1 MRPDSISHEA
11 AAKYLN
17 DFALKSTVRRDAAA
31 LKDLEPYIGHL
42 WLDQINNDSFNAYR
56 NARQDL
62 TIITRNGKIGGAR
75 RIRKL
80 AAEVWCYPNTN
91 MTWLERAPTILAEK
105 GHRPRDPYPL
115 DASEQE
121 LLFSELTADRR
132 RIALFAV
139 NTGLRDQEL
148 CRLQW
153 TWEVRIP
160 ELDTPTV
167 KRSVFVLPADFVKG
181 KRARVVV
188 LNDCAQAILEEFR
201 GQHRRY
207 VFTSKRGHSRHRL
220 KHVLASGWRSARVRA
235 ARKYRGRFGVDAPDG
250 FRRIRVHDLRH
261 TFGRRLRAAGV
272 GLEDRKDLLG
282 HKRQEITTHYSAAE
296 VGYLIQAANR
306 ILSPSRASSTTLL
319 RVAASLPAR
328 PRRSRV
334 DARQPAQKAGELGC
348 LGLLPQNS
356 LANFKC
362 IRGMPWK
369 GLVGADGIEPP
380 TFAL

>member
-1 MRPDSISHEA
+1 MSTAIRGFYRRYATSGDYTWHIDKRIKRVGRLCESTGTADRDEAERYLLHRIRELRDIAIYGVRPPRKFHEA

-17 DFALKSTVRRDAAA
+17 DFALKSTVRRDAVA

-62 TIITRNGKIGGAR
+62 TIITRNGKIGVAR
-75 RIRKL
+75 RILKL

-91 MTWLERAPTILAEK
+91 ITWLERAPTILAEK

-160 ELDTPTV
+160 ELTGRLR
-167 KRSVFVLPADFVKG
+167 KRK
-181 KRARVVV
+181 ARTGR
-188 LNDCAQAILEEFR
+188 CAQRLCSGDFGGIPRSTSTVRVHLQAWTFAPPPETR
-201 GQHRRY
+201 DRRE
-207 VFTSKRGHSRHRL
+207 
-220 KHVLASGWRSARVRA
+220 LAQCSGTRSAKV
-235 ARKYRGRFGVDAPDG
+235 
-250 FRRIRVHDLRH
+250 
-261 TFGRRLRAAGV
+261 
-272 GLEDRKDLLG
+272 
-282 HKRQEITTHYSAAE
+282 S
-296 VGYLIQAANR
+296 
-306 ILSPSRASSTTLL
+306 
-319 RVAASLPAR
+319 
-328 PRRSRV
+328 
-334 DARQPAQKAGELGC
+334 
-348 LGLLPQNS
+348 
-356 LANFKC
+356 
-362 IRGMPWK
+362 
-369 GLVGADGIEPP
+369 
-380 TFAL
+380 

>member
-105 GHRPRDPYPL
+105 GHRPR
-115 DASEQE
+115 
-121 LLFSELTADRR
+121 
-132 RIALFAV
+132 
-139 NTGLRDQEL
+139 
-148 CRLQW
+148 
-153 TWEVRIP
+153 
-160 ELDTPTV
+160 
-167 KRSVFVLPADFVKG
+167 
-181 KRARVVV
+181 
-188 LNDCAQAILEEFR
+188 
-201 GQHRRY
+201 
-207 VFTSKRGHSRHRL
+207 
-220 KHVLASGWRSARVRA
+220 
-235 ARKYRGRFGVDAPDG
+235 
-250 FRRIRVHDLRH
+250 
-261 TFGRRLRAAGV
+261 
-272 GLEDRKDLLG
+272 
-282 HKRQEITTHYSAAE
+282 
-296 VGYLIQAANR
+296 
-306 ILSPSRASSTTLL
+306 
-319 RVAASLPAR
+319 
-328 PRRSRV
+328 RSRV
-334 DARQPAQKAGELGC
+334 GARQPSQKAGVLGS

-356 LANFKC
+356 LANFTC
-362 IRGMPWK
+362 VRGRWWK
-369 GLVGADGIEPP
+369 SLVGADGLEPP

>member
-1 MRPDSISHEA
+1 
-11 AAKYLN
+11 
-17 DFALKSTVRRDAAA
+17 
-31 LKDLEPYIGHL
+31 
-42 WLDQINNDSFNAYR
+42 
-56 NARQDL
+56 
-62 TIITRNGKIGGAR
+62 
-75 RIRKL
+75 
-80 AAEVWCYPNTN
+80 
-91 MTWLERAPTILAEK
+91 MTWLERPPAIVAER
-105 GHRPRDPYPL
+105 GHRAREPYPL
-115 DASEQE
+115 DTSEQE
-121 LLFSELTADRR
+121 LLFNELTPDRR
-132 RIALFAV
+132 RIAQFAV

-153 TWEVRIP
+153 RWEVRIP
-160 ELDTPTV
+160 ELDTLTL

-181 KRARVVV
+181 KRPRVVV
-188 LNDCAQAILEEFR
+188 LNDYAQAILEELR
-201 GQHRRY
+201 GQHPRY
-207 VFTSKRGHSRHRL
+207 VFTSQRGHSRRRV
-220 KHVLASGWRSARVRA
+220 KHVIAAGWRSARVRA
-235 ARKYRGRFGVDAPDG
+235 AQKYRDRFGVDAPDG

-261 TFGRRLRAAGV
+261 TYGRRLRAAGV

-334 DARQPAQKAGELGC
+334 GARGPAQKAGVLGC

-356 LANFKC
+356 LANFRC
-362 IRGMPWK
+362 VRGRCWK

>member
-1 MRPDSISHEA
+1 
-11 AAKYLN
+11 
-17 DFALKSTVRRDAAA
+17 
-31 LKDLEPYIGHL
+31 
-42 WLDQINNDSFNAYR
+42 
-56 NARQDL
+56 
-62 TIITRNGKIGGAR
+62 
-75 RIRKL
+75 
-80 AAEVWCYPNTN
+80 

-115 DASEQE
+115 DESEQA
-121 LLFSELTADRR
+121 LLFSELTTDRR

-153 TWEVRIP
+153 TWEIRIP
-160 ELDTPTV
+160 ELDTPTL

-188 LNDCAQAILEEFR
+188 LNDCAQSILEELR
-201 GQHRRY
+201 GQHRQY
-207 VFTSKRGHSRHRL
+207 VFTSKRGHSRRCL
-220 KHVLASGWRSARVRA
+220 KHVIAASWRSARIRA
-235 ARKYRGRFGVDAPDG
+235 AQKYRERFGTDSPDG

-272 GLEDRKDLLG
+272 GLEDRQDLLG

-334 DARQPAQKAGELGC
+334 GARGPAQKASVLGC

-356 LANFKC
+356 LANFRC
-362 IRGMPWK
+362 VRGMPWK
-369 GLVGADGIEPP
+369 SLVGADGIEPP